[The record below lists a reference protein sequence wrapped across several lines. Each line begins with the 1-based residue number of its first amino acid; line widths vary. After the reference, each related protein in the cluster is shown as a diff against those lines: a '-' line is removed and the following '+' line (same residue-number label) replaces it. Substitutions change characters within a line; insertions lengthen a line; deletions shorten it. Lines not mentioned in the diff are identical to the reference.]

1 MALTVK
7 KVAKLMNAGERGR
20 FFDAAGLYLV
30 IGGENSANWTRRY
43 ELDHRAHWMGLG
55 SARVFTLDE
64 ARERNREVSKLLA
77 DNIDPLQKK
86 RSAAAAMA
94 AEAIKARTFEECA
107 ADYIE
112 RHQDEWKSRQHDQ
125 QWKVSLEKFV
135 YPRFGKLP
143 VAAIDK
149 ALVLSVLEQPIV
161 GDKRHPASGKFW
173 NARTTT
179 ADRVRNRIELVLSF
193 AMQAGYR
200 PDGPNPAA
208 WAGLKEILA
217 APTKVNGKKHH
228 AALPFAELPAFLSGL
243 RQHEGMGA
251 RALEFTVLTAARL
264 GEVVG
269 ATWPEIDLAAK
280 VWTIPANRM
289 KGGKEHR
296 VPLSPPAIA
305 LLKALPTESGNE
317 NLFIG
322 ARGDRT
328 SQAAVTVLPKR
339 LGYDVTVHG
348 FRSTFSDFA
357 HERTAFSNH
366 VIELSLAHAIGNEV
380 EKAYRRGDL
389 LDKRRKLME
398 AWAAFATTPTVS
410 GGAVVPM
417 RRA

>member
-1 MALTVK
+1 LKAQNGTD
-7 KVAKLMNAGERGR
+7 GE
-20 FFDAAGLYLV
+20 A
-30 IGGENSANWTRRY
+30 SRR
-43 ELDHRAHWMGLG
+43 LGLG

-64 ARERNREVSKLLA
+64 ARERNLEVSKLLA

-86 RSAAAAMA
+86 RSAAAAVA
-94 AEAIKARTFEECA
+94 AEAIKGRTFEECA
-107 ADYIE
+107 RDYIE
-112 RHQDEWKSRQHDQ
+112 RHQAEWKSGQHAK

-135 YPRFGKLP
+135 FPKIGQLP

-173 NARTTT
+173 QARTVS
-179 ADRVRNRIELVLSF
+179 ADRTRNRVELIIGF
-193 AMQAGYR
+193 AIAAGYR
-200 PDGPNPAA
+200 PEGPNPAA
-208 WAGLKEILA
+208 WAGLKDLLA
-217 APTKVNGKKHH
+217 APTKINGKKHH
-228 AALPFAELPAFLSGL
+228 AALPYADLPTFLSAL
-243 RQHEGMGA
+243 RQHDGVGA
-251 RALEFTVLTAARL
+251 RALEFAILTAARL

-269 ATWPEIDLAAK
+269 AQRSELDLDAAM
-280 VWTIPANRM
+280 WTIPANRM
-289 KGGKEHR
+289 KGNKEHR
-296 VPLSPPAIA
+296 IPLSPAAIA
-305 LLKALPTESGNE
+305 LLKALPTESGNP

-398 AWAAFATTPTVS
+398 AWAAFATSPAVN